1 MKKLLVLTLA
11 WILLLSAA
19 VSGTAQETEQELTWA
34 AAEEI
39 LTHIS
44 DPVFPDYEVSV
55 LDFGA
60 KADGITLDTQAFA
73 DAIEHVHNAGGGTV
87 NVPSGTYLTGAIT
100 LLSNVELHLADE
112 DTVIR
117 FTDEI
122 NEENYPLALV
132 HWEASECYNYRSMIY
147 AHEAT
152 NIAVTGP
159 GLLDGQADEDTW
171 YNWTKSN
178 NETTKQ
184 SRLDLMEMNVNQV
197 PVEERVFGDGSMLR
211 NNMIQLVGC
220 ENVLLEGFTIHNS
233 PMWQV
238 NPVLCTNITVR
249 GLVIDST
256 GPNNDGCNPESCNY
270 VLIEDCS
277 FNTGDDCIAIK
288 SGRDEDGHRLNT
300 PCQNIVVRNCEFV
313 GGGGCITVGSEMSGG
328 VSNVFVT
335 DCELTSTSLDFAFR
349 FKTNKQR
356 GGYVENLYIRNI
368 DVVGGVSNAT
378 LHATML
384 YEEGPNGPYL
394 PVFKNFVIENVTSR
408 GGDYGLF
415 LESFE
420 EVPITGIVLR
430 NLTIEDT
437 GIAMRAM
444 NWQDPVLENV
454 VINGLEYPRPTE
466 TRVIGIPYAGE
477 TLTAST
483 LYLGGQLEDI
493 SYSWLA
499 SDAVDGVFT
508 QVAEGETLDVT
519 EDLTGK
525 YIKLVATDP
534 NGRTNESAVYAVL
547 ESLPAQDSPYAEDAA
562 RIQAKRYI
570 DVNSLDMDAVVTRMD
585 MARIIAAMWE
595 VEPIETELVF
605 TDVDPQDNGLCAALV
620 ESGLMASSGVPR
632 GVTSGEVTFLADEKV
647 TKEQLAALV
656 MSSCGVSY
664 KQAMSGTPVYN
675 DVESIDSTYYGD
687 LTRAQYFGFFPADEN
702 GNFNPKEEVTFGYA
716 LHIMEMVSNFAGK

>member
-11 WILLLSAA
+11 WILILSAA

-100 LLSNVELHLADE
+100 LLSNVELHLEDE

-384 YEEGPNGPYL
+384 YEEGPNG
-394 PVFKNFVIENVTSR
+394 
-408 GGDYGLF
+408 
-415 LESFE
+415 
-420 EVPITGIVLR
+420 
-430 NLTIEDT
+430 
-437 GIAMRAM
+437 
-444 NWQDPVLENV
+444 
-454 VINGLEYPRPTE
+454 
-466 TRVIGIPYAGE
+466 
-477 TLTAST
+477 
-483 LYLGGQLEDI
+483 
-493 SYSWLA
+493 
-499 SDAVDGVFT
+499 
-508 QVAEGETLDVT
+508 
-519 EDLTGK
+519 
-525 YIKLVATDP
+525 
-534 NGRTNESAVYAVL
+534 
-547 ESLPAQDSPYAEDAA
+547 
-562 RIQAKRYI
+562 
-570 DVNSLDMDAVVTRMD
+570 
-585 MARIIAAMWE
+585 
-595 VEPIETELVF
+595 
-605 TDVDPQDNGLCAALV
+605 
-620 ESGLMASSGVPR
+620 
-632 GVTSGEVTFLADEKV
+632 
-647 TKEQLAALV
+647 
-656 MSSCGVSY
+656 
-664 KQAMSGTPVYN
+664 
-675 DVESIDSTYYGD
+675 
-687 LTRAQYFGFFPADEN
+687 
-702 GNFNPKEEVTFGYA
+702 
-716 LHIMEMVSNFAGK
+716 